1 MNTMRDNK
9 ALRAKRII
17 LVLLVFSGILLSL
30 FYIPLFPTSSIE
42 KVTDGKITFFDLNS
56 NPLMGTIKISGT
68 EIPGGSNENV
78 NSITWSQ
85 VPNAIIDFN
94 TFDKMGLSINLRID
108 ADSPYGRVIIGDH
121 GPDKPVNIDI
131 PAPGE
136 PIKYVEIEARN
147 VNFADANVTFRF
159 KDDEITNINTTGLTI
174 YIFDNSAQDWKELT
188 NRIDNNTISATID
201 VMSVFAL
208 GAHVP
213 GIPVY
218 VPDTSKKRLST
229 IEEILSEELTNEKP
243 GEVNISNSDNL
254 TEIPTD
260 STFPGKIDL
269 RDSNGLPI
277 AGHIRTYD
285 KNKTLKAQKKTDALS
300 MIT

>member
-108 ADSPYGRVIIGDH
+108 ADSPYGRVIMGDH

-131 PAPGE
+131 PAPGK
-136 PIKYVEIEARN
+136 PIKYMEIETMN
-147 VNFADANVTFRF
+147 VYFADADVTFRF
-159 KDDEITNINTTGLTI
+159 IDDEITNIKETELTI
-174 YIFDNSAQDWKELT
+174 YFFDKSAQNWKELT
-188 NRIDNNTISATID
+188 TWIDMDNNTISA
-201 VMSVFAL
+201 S
-208 GAHVP
+208 
-213 GIPVY
+213 
-218 VPDTSKKRLST
+218 
-229 IEEILSEELTNEKP
+229 
-243 GEVNISNSDNL
+243 
-254 TEIPTD
+254 
-260 STFPGKIDL
+260 
-269 RDSNGLPI
+269 
-277 AGHIRTYD
+277 
-285 KNKTLKAQKKTDALS
+285 
-300 MIT
+300 